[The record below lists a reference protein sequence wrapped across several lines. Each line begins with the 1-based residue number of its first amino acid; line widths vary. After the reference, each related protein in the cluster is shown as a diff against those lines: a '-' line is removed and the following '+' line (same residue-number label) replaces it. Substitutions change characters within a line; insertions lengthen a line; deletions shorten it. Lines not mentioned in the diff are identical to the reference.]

1 MYPAF
6 ILTAVLI
13 VIIVTF
19 YFILPQIVELFR
31 ETDVRLPLPTR
42 ILIGVAEFT
51 QAYWYIVLIV
61 LLSFGLIVRS
71 YLRTAEGQYTVS
83 TWLLRVPLLKEL
95 LQKVYLSRLTSIM
108 YTLFRSD
115 VPVIESLKIAK
126 ESIGNRVYQRILNDT
141 AEAVKSGS
149 SMSATWAQEPYI
161 PPMLTTMVAMGER
174 TGEIEKAFG
183 EAQRF
188 FNRDVDEILDSVAVF
203 LEPLLV
209 IILGIGV
216 GFIVAAVI
224 LPIYNLV
231 LVL

>member
-1 MYPAF
+1 
-6 ILTAVLI
+6 
-13 VIIVTF
+13 
-19 YFILPQIVELFR
+19 
-31 ETDVRLPLPTR
+31 
-42 ILIGVAEFT
+42 
-51 QAYWYIVLIV
+51 
-61 LLSFGLIVRS
+61 
-71 YLRTAEGQYTVS
+71 
-83 TWLLRVPLLKEL
+83 
-95 LQKVYLSRLTSIM
+95 M